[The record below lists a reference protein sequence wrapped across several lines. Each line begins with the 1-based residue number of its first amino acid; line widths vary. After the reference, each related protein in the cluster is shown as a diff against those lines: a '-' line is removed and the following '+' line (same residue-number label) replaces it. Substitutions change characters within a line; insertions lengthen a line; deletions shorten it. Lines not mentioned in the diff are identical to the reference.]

1 MVARC
6 LVLVALV
13 LGGLHALVG
22 CGDSGTV
29 EGVAPPRLGK
39 SCKTGA
45 DCGSSSQLACG
56 VTAAGEHRCVASCA
70 SPSSGYV
77 CIDGVPTSCEVAP
90 AEHCKE
96 CGCPVG
102 VGCMPKRAAG
112 ESCATDSDCNTNN
125 CSSRTPTN
133 AQPRCRGFG
142 PPLEHHAFSVD
153 RAPRFGSDSRFPR
166 RRPLRGMPEPRDP
179 TLNSDLPRS

>member
-1 MVARC
+1 MNRAMVARC
-6 LVLVALV
+6 LVLMALV

-22 CGDSGTV
+22 CDDSGTV
-29 EGVAPPRLGK
+29 EGDEPSRLDK
-39 SCKTGA
+39 SCKTDA
-45 DCGSSSQLACG
+45 DCGSNSQLACG

-96 CGCPVG
+96 CGCPNALRCEVG

-112 ESCATDSDCNTNN
+112 ESCAADSDCNTNN
-125 CSSRTPTN
+125 CCSF
-133 AQPRCRGFG
+133 AGVCRV
-142 PPLEHHAFSVD
+142 PY
-153 RAPRFGSDSRFPR
+153 GSACT
-166 RRPLRGMPEPRDP
+166 
-179 TLNSDLPRS
+179 TLNCDLCLVASNWSFCTRRCGDESGVLGQRLL